1 LSVVAAGVGDHA
13 AGAVFFRQGGD
24 LVVGATEFEGSDW
37 LLIFGL
43 EKKAGVLRANLG
55 KTEFD

>member
-24 LVVGATEFEGSDW
+24 LVVGAPEFEGSDW
-37 LLIFGL
+37 LLIFG
-43 EKKAGVLRANLG
+43 
-55 KTEFD
+55 F